1 MKTRFKLRVRKE
13 KQNKIDDE
21 IKLKNKSKQD
31 KLKKYNKKV
40 NLKRNDTKIKSSKN
54 SKKINKQLRLFKE
67 NPKHPSLRT
76 HKLQGELSNSWSIT
90 IERNIRMIYY
100 FPNNRIVFFVIGTH
114 DEVYKK

>member
-1 MKTRFKLRVRKE
+1 MEITFSPEVVKYVNGIRK
-13 KQNKIDDE
+13 
-21 IKLKNKSKQD
+21 KNPQ
-31 KLKKYNKKV
+31 L
-40 NLKRNDTKIKSSKN
+40 L
-54 SKKINKQLRLFKE
+54 KKINKQLRLFKE

-90 IERNIRMIYY
+90 IERSIRMIYY

>member
-1 MKTRFKLRVRKE
+1 MEITFSPEVTKYVNEIRK
-13 KQNKIDDE
+13 
-21 IKLKNKSKQD
+21 KNPQ
-31 KLKKYNKKV
+31 L
-40 NLKRNDTKIKSSKN
+40 L
-54 SKKINKQLRLFKE
+54 KKINKQLRLFKE